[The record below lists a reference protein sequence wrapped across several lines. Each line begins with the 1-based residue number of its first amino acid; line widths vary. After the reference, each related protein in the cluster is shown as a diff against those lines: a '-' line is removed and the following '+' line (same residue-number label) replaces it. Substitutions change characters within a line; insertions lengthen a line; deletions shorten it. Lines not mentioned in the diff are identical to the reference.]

1 MATFHKANEYF
12 QKKYAESLRVLEK
25 YKLKATIKHTNHEV
39 LICLTYLGEN
49 QSIHFDLQHS
59 RCIATAKFTMSAI
72 DNLAGEFFA
81 ALPRLIPMLELRNT
95 YIRMNGWEISS
106 DSLNSLHNAF
116 GEIDSTDTEFDADV
130 DGHWMLWD
138 NQNDVFHPISSTALK
153 ALESMYAG
161 ATFCHSAKSM
171 LSAYMTQPSTK
182 VEALTPG
189 SHRYALDGS
198 IWFLSMECDTN
209 GLTLI
214 PAYQGQKPLG
224 TYQTCTQCQ
233 FDGHVSFFWP
243 GIEEGF
249 LTLSWDAVEA
259 AFNID
264 RALYAAHASCSD
276 DPLVVLKACMALL
289 QLDSGKDLESLA
301 ADFKLGK
308 VAVVRQPEQSN
319 FGKVSKYNAEFQE
332 QFEDALEELA
342 QYGLKA
348 RLRQKENEHLI
359 WLTYGGKPFSLQYV
373 EQIEADDM
381 SEETLEEVGSK
392 FCDALEDLYPML
404 QARKRY
410 MDLRGK
416 DLDDDTVA
424 SLHEA
429 WDDTDEE
436 DEEDDRVPV
445 GESWYLATVGESF
458 SRNHLNYM
466 IQMYVAGATL
476 HSKYSA
482 LESFLVMPSEA
493 YEGTPDNRTHHLKA
507 CPISMKLQSG
517 PCGLVLTVGAGYAST
532 TNFEVANLTAD
543 SDLEIS
549 LPPTFWK
556 AVNVS
561 WAQLEKRFGISKELF
576 DVHMEMG
583 TGLME
588 ALKSAYQHVNT
599 KPMTDAMVVAAGFD
613 FNDASEPVGDA
624 FPAESNATVF
634 AIMA

>member
-25 YKLKATIKHTNHEV
+25 YKLAATIKHTNHEV
-39 LICLTYLGEN
+39 EINLASLEGGN
-49 QSIHFDLQHS
+49 SFSFDLQHA
-59 RCIATAKFTMSAI
+59 RCIETAKFTMGAI
-72 DNLAGEFFA
+72 DKLADEFFA
-81 ALPRLIPMLELRNT
+81 AFPKLIPMLELRNT
-95 YIRMNGWEISS
+95 YIRINGGDIHSG
-106 DSLNSLHNAF
+106 SLNSLHKAF
-116 GEIDSTDTEFDADV
+116 HEMESTDPEFDAYV
-130 DGHWMLWD
+130 DGHWMQWD
-138 NQNDVFHPISSTALK
+138 YENDMFHPFSSTALK

-161 ATFCHSAKSM
+161 ATFCHSAQSM
-171 LSAYMTQPSTK
+171 LSGFMTQPSTM

-198 IWFLSMECDTN
+198 IWFLSLECDGN
-209 GLTLI
+209 GLKLI

-224 TYQTCTQCQ
+224 TYQCTTECH

-249 LTLSWDAVEA
+249 MTLSWDAIKE

-264 RALYAAHASCSD
+264 RALYAAHAACSD
-276 DPLVVLKACMALL
+276 DPLVVLKACMAQL

-301 ADFKLGK
+301 ANFKLGK
-308 VAVVRQPEQSN
+308 VAVVRQPEQN
-319 FGKVSKYNAEFQE
+319 NVGKVSKFNAEFQE

-359 WLTYGGKPFSLQYV
+359 WLTYGAKPFSLQYV
-373 EQIEADDM
+373 EGIETDDM
-381 SEETLEEVGSK
+381 SEETLEEVGTK

-493 YEGTPDNRTHHLKA
+493 YEGTTDNRTHHLKA

-549 LPPTFWK
+549 LPPTFWDP
-556 AVNVS
+556 VNVS
-561 WAQLEKRFGISKELF
+561 WAQLDRRFGISKELF

-583 TGLME
+583 TDTLE
-588 ALKSAYQHVNT
+588 ALKSAYQHVRT

-624 FPAESNATVF
+624 FPAESNAPAF